1 MDNDPSIPEGINIVF
16 ANDGDIYERLYVNQD
31 YTTPL
36 SLISQFAASQF
47 PSTFDLNRPSR
58 QFYPD
63 VFNLYTYEKEIRYTS
78 RNTTPQGAVEIYN
91 NILAYNY
98 FTHEFGHS
106 LYLFHDN
113 SCIENIMSQG
123 LGSNT
128 YLKPVSQM
136 GRMWRY
142 SSISSVRKYYTEDSF
157 TNTSIPILSNQ
168 IWDLDI
174 RLYSD
179 ILIDNQA
186 ELNLTCNLELPPQS
200 EILVKNNS
208 HIKIDG
214 GTINSSDNNSWNGIR
229 IEDNSSLEVLPGTE
243 INNNF
248 FLAYTGGLFNKGN
261 INNSNKTND
270 IEITDSKKEK
280 VFSVYPNP
288 FSSNLTVETSNFEG
302 EEVKIQ
308 IQSILGKIVFKSNLN
323 KSNQKINLSNLK
335 EGIYIMLIDTN
346 NKNFTKKLIKK

>member
-1 MDNDPSIPEGINIVF
+1 
-16 ANDGDIYERLYVNQD
+16 
-31 YTTPL
+31 
-36 SLISQFAASQF
+36 
-47 PSTFDLNRPSR
+47 
-58 QFYPD
+58 
-63 VFNLYTYEKEIRYTS
+63 
-78 RNTTPQGAVEIYN
+78 
-91 NILAYNY
+91 
-98 FTHEFGHS
+98 
-106 LYLFHDN
+106 
-113 SCIENIMSQG
+113 
-123 LGSNT
+123 
-128 YLKPVSQM
+128 M
-136 GRMWRY
+136 GRMWRN
-142 SSISSVRKYYTEDSF
+142 SSISSVRKYYTEDSY

-168 IWDLDI
+168 VWDLDI

-214 GTINSSDNNSWNGIR
+214 GTINSSDNNAWNGIR
-229 IEDNSSLEVLPGTE
+229 IEDNSSLEILPDTE

-248 FLAYTGGLFNKGN
+248 FLAFTGGLFSKDKTT
-261 INNSNKTND
+261 NSNKTNNID
-270 IEITDSKKEK
+270 VTDSRKEK

-288 FSSNLTVETSNFEG
+288 FSKNLTVEISNFEG

-335 EGIYIMLIDTN
+335 KGIYIMLIETD